1 MNGLASKPKCYF
13 CPVCDGHACMNELPG
28 LGGVFDNFNFIA
40 NVREWDEVSETVT
53 LNGAV
58 LPRIRLAPM
67 TGAMQNMGYD
77 EEGPYY
83 YEAVQ
88 GCLQAGIGLCIGD
101 GYPDEKLQHG
111 IAALETNHAR
121 GAVFIKPYT
130 NTKILE
136 RMEWAGKTA
145 ELFGVDID
153 SYNIVTMRNLVSLE
167 KKGVTELLE
176 LKEAAHN
183 TWGVPFAIK
192 GVFTEADIALV
203 REVAPDVV
211 VVSNHGGRIE
221 TEQGSTVRFLER
233 YGKVLSSYTGELW
246 VDGGLRT
253 KQHIRI
259 AGALGASQ
267 VLIGRPLVIAL
278 LRSGAQ
284 GIVDWYQSIMG

>member
-1 MNGLASKPKCYF
+1 
-13 CPVCDGHACMNELPG
+13 MNELPG
-28 LGGVFDNFNFIA
+28 LGGVFDNYNFIA

-53 LNGAV
+53 LNGAA

-121 GAVFIKPYT
+121 GAVFIKPYP
-130 NTKILE
+130 NEKVFE
-136 RMEWAGKTA
+136 RMHWAAPVA
-145 ELFGVDID
+145 ELLGVDID
-153 SYNIVTMRNLVSLE
+153 SYNIVTMRNLVNLE
-167 KKGVTELLE
+167 KKGSRELE
-176 LKEAAHN
+176 ALKEWTHN

-203 REVAPDVV
+203 KEVKPDVV

-221 TEQGSTVRFLER
+221 TEQGSTASFLQR
-233 YGKVLSSYTGELW
+233 YGKMLSSYTGELW

-278 LRSGAQ
+278 LRNGAQ
-284 GIVDWYQSIMG
+284 GIVDWYQSLMG